1 VIGSLRGTV
10 LERVPGPT
18 AGELLLEVGGV
29 GYRVAVPTGT
39 LAMADVGAAYF
50 VHVHT
55 HVREDAII
63 LYGFGTRAERAC
75 FDALIAV
82 HGVGPALALALL
94 STHAPA
100 ALHRIVVTE
109 DADALMLVPGI
120 GRKTAVRLLLE
131 LRAKLD
137 LLDTGSSGLELVIG
151 GSGAGS
157 TDVAGG
163 ARADVRA
170 ALAGLGYGADEVRE
184 VMVGLPDDD
193 DPGSLLRHAL
203 RQLAG
208 TR

>member
-10 LERVPGPT
+10 LERTPGAT
-18 AGELLLEVGGV
+18 AGELLIEVGGV
-29 GYRVAVPTGT
+29 GYRVSVPTGT
-39 LAMADVGAAYF
+39 LALAELGGPFF

-63 LYGFGTRAERAC
+63 LYGFASRPERAC
-75 FDALIAV
+75 FDALLGV

-100 ALHRIVVTE
+100 ALQRIVLSE
-109 DADALMLVPGI
+109 DADALTMVPGV
-120 GRKTAVRLLLE
+120 GKKTAVRLLME
-131 LRAKLD
+131 LRARMD
-137 LLDTGSSGLELVIG
+137 LLDLGEGLEIVPTRE
-151 GSGAGS
+151 AEA
-157 TDVAGG
+157 DP
-163 ARADVRA
+163 RADVRA

-184 VMVGLPDDD
+184 VMRALPEAEG
-193 DPGSLLRHAL
+193 PEELLRHAL

>member
-10 LERVPGPT
+10 LERTVGSS
-18 AGELLLEVGGV
+18 AGELLIEVGGV

-39 LAMADVGAAYF
+39 LALADVGGMFF

-63 LYGFGTRAERAC
+63 LYAFATRAERSC
-75 FDALIAV
+75 FDALLGV
-82 HGVGPALALALL
+82 HGVGPALALGLL
-94 STHAPA
+94 STHTPA
-100 ALHRIVVTE
+100 ALQRIVVTE
-109 DADALMLVPGI
+109 DADALTLVAGV
-120 GRKTAVRLLLE
+120 GKKTAVRLLLE

-137 LLDTGSSGLELVIG
+137 LVELGDGLEVIAGGIG
-151 GSGAGS
+151 GAMLVGEP
-157 TDVAGG
+157 DP
-163 ARADVRA
+163 RADVRT

-184 VMVGLPDDD
+184 VMRALPDAEE
-193 DPGSLLRHAL
+193 PAELLRHAL

>member
-10 LERVPGPT
+10 LERT
-18 AGELLLEVGGV
+18 AGSTSGELLVEVGGV

-39 LAMADVGAAYF
+39 LVLAEVGGAFF

-63 LYGFGTRAERAC
+63 LYGFATRAERVC
-75 FDALIAV
+75 FEALLSV

-100 ALHRIVVTE
+100 ALQRITVTE
-109 DADALMLVPGI
+109 DADALTLVPGV
-120 GRKTAVRLLLE
+120 GKKTAVRLLLE

-137 LLDTGSSGLELVIG
+137 LLDLGEGLELLPG
-151 GSGAGS
+151 GV
-157 TDVAGG
+157 TPVAAVPD
-163 ARADVRA
+163 ARGDVRA
-170 ALAGLGYGADEVRE
+170 ALAGLGYGADEVRD
-184 VMVGLPDDD
+184 VMRSLPDADE
-193 DPGSLLRHAL
+193 PGELLRHAL

-208 TR
+208 AR

>member
-1 VIGSLRGTV
+1 MIGSLRGVV

-18 AGELLLEVGGV
+18 SGELLIEAGGV
-29 GYRVAVPTGT
+29 GYRVAVPTST
-39 LAMADVGAAYF
+39 LAMAEVGSGFF

-63 LYGFGTRAERAC
+63 LYAFATREDRVC
-75 FDALIAV
+75 FDSLLTV

-94 STHAPA
+94 STHPPA
-100 ALHRIVVTE
+100 ALQRIVVAE
-109 DADALMLVPGI
+109 DVEALMLVPGV

-137 LLDTGSSGLELVIG
+137 LLTVDLTPVNGTPDALS
-151 GSGAGS
+151 
-157 TDVAGG
+157 
-163 ARADVRA
+163 DVRA

-184 VMVGLPDDD
+184 VLRSLPGGDE
-193 DPGSLLRHAL
+193 PGDLLRHAL

-208 TR
+208 AR